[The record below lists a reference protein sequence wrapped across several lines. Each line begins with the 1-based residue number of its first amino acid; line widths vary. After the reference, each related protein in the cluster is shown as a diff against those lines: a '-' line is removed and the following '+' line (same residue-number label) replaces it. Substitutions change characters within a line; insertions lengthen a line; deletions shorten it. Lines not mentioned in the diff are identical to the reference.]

1 MGQCYI
7 CRLSIN
13 KNPFL
18 IERRTF
24 IRIYDNDV
32 HSKSGTYWKARA
44 PLINCCVKWSR
55 KACYYTGA
63 HFVGLHLTPEHF
75 LDYLV
80 SLLEFNC
87 FTQSRLV
94 TFKARLYLSL
104 PEQKSISEILKVLG
118 RICLPRYTVL
128 NCKGN
133 LTTIRPSNKIVA
145 LTGCSQGNL
154 CLFLTEQS
162 LF

>member
-1 MGQCYI
+1 MVGFSF
-7 CRLSIN
+7 SISPG
-13 KNPFL
+13 KPVKTTTKQHL
-18 IERRTF
+18 DRPLKLHGRWDSVTF
-24 IRIYDNDV
+24 V
-32 HSKSGTYWKARA
+32 
-44 PLINCCVKWSR
+44 
-55 KACYYTGA
+55 ACQ
-63 HFVGLHLTPEHF
+63 LTKIHF
-75 LDYLV
+75 LSHFFDYLV